1 MQNFETRTVAEIAL
15 AEPVAT
21 RVFEDFGI
29 DYCCGGKTPFID
41 ACRRANADPEK
52 VIELV
57 ESEIGRGNSLPP
69 EEFATLTELIDHIE
83 ATHHEFT
90 RSEIEHLTPLMA
102 KVLRVHGDAHPELN
116 ELARLAGELFGEL
129 IPHLMKEENIL
140 FPYVRS
146 IERGMRTSGCFGTVA
161 NPVRVMMNEH
171 DNAGELLRAMRE
183 VTLGYTLPSGA
194 CGSFSALYGRL
205 EGLEKDLHRHIHL
218 ENNLLFPR
226 ALALETARG

>member
-29 DYCCGGKTPFID
+29 DYCCGGKTLFLD
-41 ACRRANADPEK
+41 ACRRANADPDK

-57 ESEIGRGNSLPP
+57 ETEITRGNSGPL
-69 EEFATLTELIDHIE
+69 ESFSSLTALIDHIE
-83 ATHHEFT
+83 ATHHTFT

-116 ELARLAGELFGEL
+116 NLSRLVNELFADL
-129 IPHLMKEENIL
+129 IPHLMKEENVL

-146 IERGMRTSGCFGTVA
+146 IEKGMRTSGCFGTVA
-161 NPVRVMMNEH
+161 NPIRVMMNEH
-171 DNAGELLRAMRE
+171 DHAGDILREIRE
-183 VTLGYTLPSGA
+183 ITLGYSLPIGA

-205 EGLEKDLHRHIHL
+205 EGLEKDLHQHIHL
-218 ENNLLFPR
+218 ENNLLFPH
-226 ALALETARG
+226 ALELETTIG